1 MSEGNMLYL
10 ILVVVGFVGFVATL
24 LWGMMRT
31 SPPDVGRH
39 ARTEAEGPFAAAHQ
53 KG

>member
-10 ILVVVGFVGFVATL
+10 ILVVVGFVSFVATL
-24 LWGMMRT
+24 LWAMLRT

-39 ARTEAEGPFAAAHQ
+39 ARTEAEAPFGVAHQ